1 MGGFRVNGCGVTDHF
16 KKVKSLGTHVC
27 PDCKNSAEFFLE
39 EVKQKI
45 DIVFIP
51 TLTLKSQYAVMCKK
65 CRRGSFCSTEWAG
78 YLLRQTEDPGIIFES
93 DAEAK
98 GWSKES
104 GGFGFQESQAATT
117 PLPPPPPLTE
127 AKPIQAAQPQ
137 IPPPVQPQT
146 SPLGQPQTSPLGQS
160 GKVCPKCGNAAEAGT
175 LFCPKCRTWM
185 G

>member
-16 KKVKSLGTHVC
+16 KKIKSLGTHVC
-27 PDCKNSAEFFLE
+27 PDCKNPAEFFLE

-45 DIVFIP
+45 DIIFIP

-78 YLLRQTEDPGIIFES
+78 YLLRQTEDPKVIFES

-98 GWSKES
+98 GWSKEF
-104 GGFGFQESQAATT
+104 GGFSSRERQAEEPSLQMT
-117 PLPPPPPLTE
+117 
-127 AKPIQAAQPQ
+127 AKPLQA
-137 IPPPVQPQT
+137 VQPQE
-146 SPLGQPQTSPLGQS
+146 PVQS
-160 GKVCPKCGNAAEAGT
+160 GKVCPKCGNRAETAV
-175 LFCPKCRTWM
+175 LFCPRCGTWM

>member
-65 CRRGSFCSTEWAG
+65 CRRGSYCSTEWAG

-117 PLPPPPPLTE
+117 PLPPLPAPPPLTE

-137 IPPPVQPQT
+137 TPPPA
-146 SPLGQPQTSPLGQS
+146 QS
-160 GKVCPKCGNAAEAGT
+160 GKICPKCGSPAETGT